1 MESPA
6 PGACPPEH
14 WMTSGA
20 RHLQAID
27 LKTLHAKIAQQTL
40 ENDFLEG
47 ALDKTGLLSVKK

>member
-1 MESPA
+1 
-6 PGACPPEH
+6 
-14 WMTSGA
+14 MTSGA